1 MIPHQDLKQLI
12 QYYKGELT
20 ENALLNKAATLA
32 AKKHVLLANPQLP
45 PTLVNAQTK
54 PLSQELTKLT
64 KRIRQ
69 FPGGVGVGAPGGPPG
84 EEEEEAGDLVTGPV
98 EQWLKRM
105 IKGSPSTPKP
115 PITPAT
121 TKGKAATTSKIV
133 KKGSPSTSRSDIQSR
148 LEALRERRKTLE
160 KKVAESSWAKGKGPA
175 REVER
180 LKPLPGWEDWAEA
193 KSYDVDWI
201 TTVTKDGTPHPEEE
215 EKGCQTETVPT
226 RRGCGHSK
234 MDR

>member
-1 MIPHQDLKQLI
+1 MIPQKDLKQLI

-32 AKKHVLLANPQLP
+32 AQKHVLLANPQLP
-45 PTLVNAQTK
+45 PAVVNAQTK

-115 PITPAT
+115 TITPAT
-121 TKGKAATTSKIV
+121 KKGKGAATTGKIV
-133 KKGSPSTSRSDIQSR
+133 KKGSPSTSRGDIQSR
-148 LEALRERRKTLE
+148 LEAIRERRKTLE
-160 KKVAESSWAKGKGPA
+160 KKIAESPWGKGKGKGKGVS
-175 REVER
+175 REVQA
-180 LKPLPGWEDWAEA
+180 LKPLPGWEDWHRG
-193 KSYDVDWI
+193 KKLRRRLDYDS
-201 TTVTKDGTPHPEEE
+201 E
-215 EKGCQTETVPT
+215 
-226 RRGCGHSK
+226 
-234 MDR
+234 

>member
-1 MIPHQDLKQLI
+1 MIPHQDLEQLI

-32 AKKHVLLANPQLP
+32 VKKHVLLSDPQLP
-45 PTLVNAQTK
+45 PALVNAQTK

-69 FPGGVGVGAPGGPPG
+69 IPGGVGVGAPGGPPG
-84 EEEEEAGDLVTGPV
+84 EEGEEEAGDLVTGPV

-105 IKGSPSTPKP
+105 IKGNPSTPKP

-121 TKGKAATTSKIV
+121 KKGKGAATTSKIPIV
-133 KKGSPSTSRSDIQSR
+133 KKGSPSTSRGDIRSR
-148 LEALRERRKTLE
+148 LEAIRERRKTLE
-160 KKVAESSWAKGKGPA
+160 KKLAESPWGKGKGKGKAPA

-180 LKPLPGWEDWAEA
+180 LKPLPGWEDWAQG
-193 KSYDVDWI
+193 KKLRRRLDYDSD
-201 TTVTKDGTPHPEEE
+201 
-215 EKGCQTETVPT
+215 
-226 RRGCGHSK
+226 
-234 MDR
+234 

>member
-1 MIPHQDLKQLI
+1 MIPQKDLEQLI

-32 AKKHVLLANPQLP
+32 AQKHVLLANPQLP
-45 PTLVNAQTK
+45 PALVNAQTK
-54 PLSQELTKLT
+54 PLSQELIKLT

-69 FPGGVGVGAPGGPPG
+69 FPGGVGVGAPGAPGGPPG

-121 TKGKAATTSKIV
+121 KKGKGAATTSKIV
-133 KKGSPSTSRSDIQSR
+133 KKGSPSTSRGDTRSR
-148 LEALRERRKTLE
+148 LEAIREQRKTLE
-160 KKVAESSWAKGKGPA
+160 KKLAESRKGKGKGVS

-180 LKPLPGWEDWAEA
+180 LKPLPGWEDWARG
-193 KSYDVDWI
+193 KKLRRRLDYDSD
-201 TTVTKDGTPHPEEE
+201 
-215 EKGCQTETVPT
+215 
-226 RRGCGHSK
+226 
-234 MDR
+234 

>member
-1 MIPHQDLKQLI
+1 MIPHKDLEQLI

-32 AKKHVLLANPQLP
+32 AKKHVLLPDPQLP
-45 PTLVNAQTK
+45 PALVNAQTK

-115 PITPAT
+115 PITPVT
-121 TKGKAATTSKIV
+121 KKGKAAATTSKIV
-133 KKGSPSTSRSDIQSR
+133 KKGSPSTSRGDDLSRR
-148 LEALRERRKTLE
+148 LEAIRERRKTLE
-160 KKVAESSWAKGKGPA
+160 KQIAESAKGKGKGKAPA
-175 REVER
+175 REVKR
-180 LKPLPGWEDWAEA
+180 LKPLPGWEDWARG
-193 KSYDVDWI
+193 KKLRRRLDYDSD
-201 TTVTKDGTPHPEEE
+201 
-215 EKGCQTETVPT
+215 
-226 RRGCGHSK
+226 
-234 MDR
+234 

>member
-1 MIPHQDLKQLI
+1 MDEVYMIPQKDLEQLI

-45 PTLVNAQTK
+45 PALVNAQTK
-54 PLSQELTKLT
+54 PLSQELIKLT

-121 TKGKAATTSKIV
+121 KKGKGAATTSKIPIV
-133 KKGSPSTSRSDIQSR
+133 KKGSPSTSRGDSRSR
-148 LEALRERRKTLE
+148 LEAIREQRKTLE
-160 KKVAESSWAKGKGPA
+160 KQIAESRKGKGKAPA

-180 LKPLPGWEDWAEA
+180 LKPLPGWEDWARG
-193 KSYDVDWI
+193 KKLRRRLDYDSD
-201 TTVTKDGTPHPEEE
+201 
-215 EKGCQTETVPT
+215 
-226 RRGCGHSK
+226 
-234 MDR
+234 

>member
-1 MIPHQDLKQLI
+1 MIPHKDLEQLI

-45 PTLVNAQTK
+45 PALVNVQTK

-64 KRIRQ
+64 KRICQ

-98 EQWLKRM
+98 ERWLKRM
-105 IKGSPSTPKP
+105 IKGSLSTPKP
-115 PITPAT
+115 PITPVT
-121 TKGKAATTSKIV
+121 PKGKTTSKIPI
-133 KKGSPSTSRSDIQSR
+133 KKGSPSTSRGDDISRR
-148 LEALRERRKTLE
+148 LEAIQERRKTLE
-160 KKVAESSWAKGKGPA
+160 KQIAKSAKGKGKGKAPA

-180 LKPLPGWEDWAEA
+180 LKPLPGWEDWYRG
-193 KSYDVDWI
+193 KKLRRRLDYDSD
-201 TTVTKDGTPHPEEE
+201 
-215 EKGCQTETVPT
+215 
-226 RRGCGHSK
+226 
-234 MDR
+234 

>member
-1 MIPHQDLKQLI
+1 MIPHKDLEQLI

-32 AKKHVLLANPQLP
+32 AKKHVLLANPELP
-45 PTLVNAQTK
+45 PALVNAQTK

-64 KRIRQ
+64 KRISQ

-84 EEEEEAGDLVTGPV
+84 EEDEEAGDLVTGPV

-115 PITPAT
+115 PITPT
-121 TKGKAATTSKIV
+121 TKKGKGAATTSKIPIL
-133 KKGSPSTSRSDIQSR
+133 KKATPSTSRGDIRSR
-148 LEALRERRKTLE
+148 LEAIRERRKTLE
-160 KKVAESSWAKGKGPA
+160 KKLAESPWGKGKGKGKGKRPA

-180 LKPLPGWEDWAEA
+180 LKPLPGWEDWAQG
-193 KSYDVDWI
+193 K
-201 TTVTKDGTPHPEEE
+201 KL
-215 EKGCQTETVPT
+215 
-226 RRGCGHSK
+226 RRRLDYEDS
-234 MDR
+234 D